1 MMKKNILFSMV
12 ILISSCCSLTK
23 GERQVREY
31 ITSSWDRTVR
41 YNPQDSGSLF
51 GLPFRYTVPSPEG
64 MFQEMYY
71 WDTYFTNEGL
81 IADGR
86 IDLAKGN
93 TMNLLSLANRF
104 GFVPNGSRTW
114 YLSRSQPPFLSLM
127 VKSVYDS
134 TKDEVWLKDA
144 YRVLKKEYDFWQT
157 RRMTQCGLN
166 RYAGT
171 GADQALVDEFVVT
184 GGKRLGK
191 DFNALGMTAEEHE
204 KLGRDFTAEAESG
217 WDFNPRFERVCGDFC
232 PVDLNALMYSFEKN
246 MESFSGIIGAGEE
259 DRWASAAEKRR
270 VLIDSLLYDSER
282 RIFFD
287 YNYVT
292 GRRSDIV
299 SAAAFVPLFCGL
311 ASEEQAAG
319 IRDAIK
325 KLEYKYG
332 LSVCE
337 QRDYGYDYQW
347 SFPNTWPPTT
357 FMAVFGLDR
366 YGYRSDALRIAE
378 KYLRLVVKSYRR
390 TGTIWEK
397 YDVVSGLKS
406 EGEEYQTPEMLGWSA
421 GTFICLSEYC
431 KRNNHIL

>member
-1 MMKKNILFSMV
+1 MKKSVYILV
-12 ILISSCCSLTK
+12 PVAILASSCSLTR
-23 GERQVREY
+23 GERQVRDY
-31 ITSSWDRTVR
+31 INSSWERTVR
-41 YNPQDSGSLF
+41 YNPRDSGSLL

-86 IDLAKGN
+86 TDLAKDN
-93 TMNLLSLANRF
+93 TTNLLHLAGRF

-127 VKSVYDS
+127 VKSVFES
-134 TKDEVWLKDA
+134 TKDESWLGDA
-144 YRVLKKEYDFWQT
+144 YGVLKTEYEFWQT
-157 RRMTQCGLN
+157 RRMTPCGLN

-184 GGKRLGK
+184 GGQRLGR
-191 DFNALGMTAEEHE
+191 DFNALGLTDAEHE

-232 PVDLNALMYSFEKN
+232 PVDLNALMYAFEKN
-246 MESFSGIIGAGEE
+246 MESFSVVIGAGEE
-259 DRWASAAEKRR
+259 ERWAKAAEKRLN
-270 VLIDSLLYDSER
+270 LIDSLLYDPDR
-282 RIFFD
+282 RIYLD

-292 GRRSDIV
+292 GRRSCVV

-319 IRDAIK
+319 VRDAVR
-325 KLEYKYG
+325 KLEFKYG

-337 QRDYGYDYQW
+337 KGDYEYDYQW
-347 SFPNTWPPTT
+347 SYPNTWPPAT
-357 FMAVFGLDR
+357 FMAVFGLER
-366 YGYRSDALRIAE
+366 YGYRADALRIAE
-378 KYLRLVVKSYRR
+378 KYLRLVVKSYRK
-390 TGTIWEK
+390 TGRIWEK
-397 YDVVSGLKS
+397 YDAVSGLKS

-431 KRNNHIL
+431 KNHKL